1 MAKNTVVKL
10 EGVHK
15 YFKPGDKLIKVIR
28 GIDFEIKSGEFV
40 MVFGPSGCGK
50 STILHMIG
58 GLEPPTKGKVTVRG
72 EDWYSKTEDE
82 LAGFRQSKIGFVFQE
97 FNLLKSLTVAENV
110 ALPLLAGGQ
119 PRKRSLA
126 RAGKLLN
133 RYGIEKLKSKVPTEL
148 SGGEQQRVAMSRALA
163 TNPWILIAD
172 EPTGNLDS
180 KSAANVMNILCALN
194 RISKRTIFMVT
205 HNPDFISFG
214 TKVIR
219 VKDGLVEKIEKV
231 KNPRKPKVTEGFKFS
246 TKAKHK
252 MQEEQEEA
260 IVEKGASE
268 VKGMGVGEVGF
279 PTRISKALEKSDKI
293 ETVGDLAKISKSD
306 LENIKGIGKKS
317 AEKIVKKLS
326 DWGVK

>member
-15 YFKPGDKLIKVIR
+15 YFKPGNKLIKVIK
-28 GIDFEIKSGEFV
+28 GVDFEVKSGEFV
-40 MVFGPSGCGK
+40 MLFGPSGCGK

-72 EDWYSKTEDE
+72 EDWYSKTQDE
-82 LAGFRQSKIGFVFQE
+82 LSGFRQSKIGIVFQE
-97 FNLLKSLTVAENV
+97 FNLLKSLSVAENV
-110 ALPLLAGGQ
+110 GLPLLAAGE
-119 PRKRSLA
+119 PRPRSLA
-126 RAGKLLN
+126 RAEKLLS
-133 RYGIEKLKSKVPTEL
+133 RYGIAKLKDKVPTEL

-205 HNPDFISFG
+205 HNPDFVNFG
-214 TKVIR
+214 TKVIHI
-219 VKDGLVEKIEKV
+219 KDGLIEKIEKV
-231 KNPRKPKVTEGFKFS
+231 KKPRKPKVTEGFKFS

-252 MQEEQEEA
+252 MQEEQKEA
-260 IVEKGASE
+260 IAEKGAE
-268 VKGMGVGEVGF
+268 EIKTMGISEVGF
-279 PTRISKALEKSDKI
+279 STRIAKALEKAEKI
-293 ETVGDLAKISKSD
+293 ETVGDLEGFDRKKLKD
-306 LENIKGIGKKS
+306 IKGIGKKS
-317 AEKIVKKLS
+317 AAKIIDKL
-326 DWGVK
+326 DKWGIK

>member
-15 YFKPGDKLIKVIR
+15 YFKPGNKLIKVIR
-28 GIDFEIKSGEFV
+28 GVDFEIKSGEFV

-82 LAGFRQSKIGFVFQE
+82 LSGFRQSKIGFVFQE

-119 PRKRSLA
+119 PRARSLKRSE
-126 RAGKLLN
+126 KLLS
-133 RYGIEKLKSKVPTEL
+133 RYGIEKLRKKVPTEL

-180 KSAANVMNILCALN
+180 KSADNVMNILCALN

-205 HNPDFISFG
+205 HNPDFINFG

-260 IVEKGASE
+260 IVEKGADE

-279 PTRISKALEKSDKI
+279 STRISKALEKSDKI

-317 AEKIVKKLS
+317 AEKIIKKLS